1 MTGVVFDTGAL
12 IALDKGDRSIGVLI
26 DQARR
31 EHERITVP
39 ASVVAQAWRDPKRQA
54 RLAAFLR
61 LPNVDVLP
69 LDDEEARLIGG
80 LLAAARRTDVVDA
93 HVALCGL
100 RFDQV
105 VVTSDMDDLVR
116 LVPSLRIHAI

>member
-1 MTGVVFDTGAL
+1 MMQPGSL
-12 IALDKGDRSIGVLI
+12 K
-26 DQARR
+26 
-31 EHERITVP
+31 
-39 ASVVAQAWRDPKRQA
+39 WRHGQ
-54 RLAAFLR
+54 
-61 LPNVDVLP
+61 PNE
-69 LDDEEARLIGG
+69 LDD